1 MAKQSKR
8 KVLTTILA
16 VFGLLMFLLAIVG
29 VTFGKGFMALV
40 GRDKDFIR
48 KELISAHKEKKGSP
62 EVILHTKKLES
73 ALGQFKDIVN
83 IMGKADLADMTS
95 GKNEFSYYAYCQFE
109 KGEGTYIFRVSNE
122 TETPKLLSVTSES
135 RHVPRK
141 RVRQAILN
149 QLR

>member
-122 TETPKLLSVTSES
+122 TETPKLQSVTSEP